1 MNATRRIYS
10 YLVAL
15 AALSVFAIGAGQ
27 LLALFFDVTLRSN
40 AASVGGQA
48 FGIRQLSLG
57 LAMMVIAGP
66 VWFFFWRAIQ
76 RRVTSHEEEIGA
88 GMRKVF
94 LNFVIAATAFA
105 GLGAASGFL
114 RWLMLGTPRDQFSSG
129 DLATLIISAVVWV
142 YHRWISERE
151 GHPSAVARTLRRW
164 YVYILSGFG
173 LIWLSV
179 GIVQLVS
186 AAVLVM
192 PVWADTLVRGNFWSD
207 TTRMG
212 ISWLALGGVTWYYHW
227 FRMAKGDF
235 DSVLRQVYLYV
246 LTISGGAIAALVA
259 LTTALYQTMKWLFGA
274 VTVSAGHHFQFLGW
288 SVVTVIVG
296 IAIWGYH
303 QQLVQEEQP
312 QAGER
317 RLSSQRVHYYLMS
330 FLGLGTLVAG
340 LIILFGILFGLIAYA
355 VNPPAAGNAAWWK
368 DQLALCLAL
377 LAVGAPLWLYFWS
390 KTLQMADAGGI
401 EERRARS
408 RRIFLYVVVGA
419 AIGTLIA
426 DLVNIVYQLLNGILQ
441 GTFGNRVLR
450 NSLWSLQSLVVA
462 APLLW
467 YHWQTIRADQR
478 HGAEALAARKTI
490 TLLANDPDGQLA
502 ARIAG
507 KMGQKVKALHAMGA
521 WAGATA
527 TVSDDELERAA
538 QEIESASAPLVLLIV
553 TAGKIS
559 VYAYRER

>member
-1 MNATRRIYS
+1 
-10 YLVAL
+10 
-15 AALSVFAIGAGQ
+15 
-27 LLALFFDVTLRSN
+27 
-40 AASVGGQA
+40 
-48 FGIRQLSLG
+48 
-57 LAMMVIAGP
+57 
-66 VWFFFWRAIQ
+66 
-76 RRVTSHEEEIGA
+76 
-88 GMRKVF
+88 
-94 LNFVIAATAFA
+94 
-105 GLGAASGFL
+105 
-114 RWLMLGTPRDQFSSG
+114 
-129 DLATLIISAVVWV
+129 
-142 YHRWISERE
+142 
-151 GHPSAVARTLRRW
+151 LRRW